1 MFFLLLKTN
10 HGIVNINHRFMETSV
25 KNTHQKKRIH
35 NLSVLTLVLLVAS
48 FLWLIY
54 NVYAFNQIRQKAT
67 NIDAIT
73 IGLAFGY
80 LVKGC
85 LYLSLVILF
94 IKTFKYFVHLKFLGI
109 LTIIT
114 GIVSAISVVF
124 DFAALSDIGHEY
136 LEQGLEC
143 FWEWT
148 WLYIGLLIH
157 VVFYVVGFLFVVKL
171 ESRIN
176 RFNGSKVSQIKEI
189 YFEVVQ
195 YVGIVCGLVGTV
207 FSVFISFYIGNTKTF
222 SGDWIIWL
230 ILAYSAIIIVPY
242 VMFVF
247 YWLLKLTRSKE
258 LAFYDEKQKN
268 DLVLSGITTL
278 LVSIPLLT
286 LFFIFNFGKT
296 GFAASTMWFPF
307 YLFLI
312 VLVFSVSA
320 LYRYKKR

>member
-1 MFFLLLKTN
+1 
-10 HGIVNINHRFMETSV
+10 METSV
-25 KNTHQKKRIH
+25 KNIHQKKRIH
-35 NLSVLTLVLLVAS
+35 NLSVITLVLLVTS
-48 FLWLIY
+48 FLWLVY
-54 NVYAFNQIRQKAT
+54 NLYALNQIKQKVS

-85 LYLSLVILF
+85 LYLSLAFLF
-94 IKTFKYFVHLKFLGI
+94 IKTFKYFVHFKLLGI
-109 LTIIT
+109 LTIII

-136 LEQGLEC
+136 LEEGLEC

-148 WLYIGLLIH
+148 WMYLGLLIH
-157 VVFYVVGFLFVVKL
+157 VVFYVVGFLFVVKI
-171 ESRIN
+171 ESRLKSI
-176 RFNGSKVSQIKEI
+176 NGSKLSQIKEI

-207 FSVFISFYIGNTKTF
+207 FSVAISFYIGNTKTF
-222 SGDWIIWL
+222 SGNWIIWL
-230 ILAYSAIIIVPY
+230 ILAYSVIIIVPY
-242 VMFVF
+242 MLFVF

-258 LAFYDEKQKN
+258 LAVYDEKQKN

-278 LVSIPLLT
+278 FVSIPLLT
-286 LFFIFNFGKT
+286 LFFIFNFGET
-296 GFAASTMWFPF
+296 GFVASTMWFPF
-307 YLFLI
+307 YLFVT

-320 LYRYKKR
+320 LYRYKKG